1 MKAYLVD
8 VGVLLTEKDEEF
20 DFYSCV
26 YDHKYGYYDENQY
39 YVSTKEKAKKAIKEY
54 VKNGVE
60 GTYGIVSLTL
70 LDDNITKQDID
81 DGNVDVSD
89 EYYLETDICVGYAKI
104 NNKIVELFNNL

>member
-1 MKAYLVD
+1 MIEPIKQKY
-8 VGVLLTEKDEEF
+8 EKSGPKVVEALKKRHF
-20 DFYSCV
+20 DA
-26 YDHKYGYYDENQY
+26 Y
-39 YVSTKEKAKKAIKEY
+39 YVSTKEKAIKEVKEY
-54 VKNGVE
+54 VENGVE